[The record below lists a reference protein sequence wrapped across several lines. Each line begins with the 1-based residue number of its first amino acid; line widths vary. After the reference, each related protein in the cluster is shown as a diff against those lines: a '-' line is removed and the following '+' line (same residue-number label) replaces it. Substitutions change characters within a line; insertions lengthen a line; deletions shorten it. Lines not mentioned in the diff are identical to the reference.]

1 MLYLNEKEIES
12 LVTMPDVMEA
22 VDKCFRLQGEGLAPN
37 QPRRRIFMPK
47 GTLHAMSGGLVDG
60 GESYLGVKAYTTFP
74 GLGTRFIFILW
85 DANSAELLSF
95 MEANIQGQL
104 RTGAASGVAAK
115 YMAREDASEAG
126 LFGTG
131 WQARTQL
138 EALCCARPLKK
149 VKIYSRSPEKREKFI
164 ATMQP
169 RVKARL
175 VAVSSPAEAV
185 RGSQIVCTMTNAKD
199 PVFDGKDLEPGTTV
213 IAAGSNRAAN
223 REVDEETFR
232 RAAKG
237 RIATDNIEGSRF
249 ESGDLIAA
257 VGANAVQ
264 WGQVVEIGLIASG
277 RMPGRASRDEI
288 NLFLSQGIAI
298 EDVALGALLYK
309 RAKERGV
316 GTKLPVEGVFK
327 KAT

>member
-1 MLYLNEKEIES
+1 MLYLNEKDIES

-22 VDKCFRLQGEGLAPN
+22 VDKCFKLQGEGKAPN

-47 GTLHAMSGGLVDG
+47 GTLHALSGGLVDG
-60 GESYLGVKAYTTFP
+60 DEAYLGVKAYTTFP

-85 DANSAELLSF
+85 DANTAELLSF

-104 RTGAASGVAAK
+104 RTGAASGVAAR
-115 YMAREDASEAG
+115 YMAREDAAEAG

-131 WQARTQL
+131 WQARAQL

-149 VKIYSRSPEKREKFI
+149 VKVYSRSPEKREKFI
-164 ATMQP
+164 SIMQP
-169 RVKARL
+169 KVKAQL
-175 VAVSSPAEAV
+175 VSAGSPAEAV

-213 IAAGSNRAAN
+213 IAAGSNRGTN

-232 RAAKG
+232 KAARG
-237 RIATDNIEGSRF
+237 RIATDNIEGSHF

-257 VGANAVQ
+257 VRANVIQ
-264 WGQVVEIGLIASG
+264 WGQVVELGLIAAG

-288 NLFLSQGIAI
+288 NLFLSQGVAI
-298 EDVALGALLYK
+298 EDVALGAEIYR
-309 RAKERGV
+309 RAKARGV
-316 GTKLPVEGVFK
+316 GQKLPIEGVFK

>member
-1 MLYLNEKEIES
+1 MLYLNEKDIEG
-12 LVTMPDVMEA
+12 LITMPEVMEA
-22 VDKCFRLQGEGLAPN
+22 VDKCFKLQGRGQAPN

-60 GESYLGVKAYTTFP
+60 SEAYLGVKAYTTFP

-85 DANSAELLSF
+85 DANTAELLSF
-95 MEANIQGQL
+95 MEANIEGQL

-149 VKIYSRSPEKREKFI
+149 VKVYSRNAEKRDKFV
-164 ATMQP
+164 AAMQP
-169 RVKARL
+169 RVKAQL
-175 VAVSSPAEAV
+175 VAAGSPAEAV
-185 RGSQIVCTMTNAKD
+185 KGSQIVCTMTNAKD
-199 PVFDGKDLEPGTTV
+199 PVFDGKDLDPGTTV
-213 IAAGSNRAAN
+213 IAAGSNRGTN
-223 REVDEETFR
+223 REVDDETFR
-232 RAAKG
+232 MAARG
-237 RIATDNIEGSRF
+237 RIATDNIEGSHF

-257 VGANAVQ
+257 VRANVIQ
-264 WGQVVEIGLIASG
+264 WGQVAEFGLIASG
-277 RMPGRASRDEI
+277 QMPGRASRDEV
-288 NLFLSQGIAI
+288 NLFLSQGVAI
-298 EDVALGALLYK
+298 EDVALGAELYR
-309 RAKERGV
+309 RAKARGV
-316 GTKLPVEGVFK
+316 GTRLPIEGVFK

>member
-1 MLYLNEKEIES
+1 MLYLNEKDIES

-22 VDKCFRLQGEGLAPN
+22 VDKCFKLQGRGLAPN
-37 QPRRRIFMPK
+37 QPRRRIFVPK
-47 GTLHAMSGGLVDG
+47 GTLHTMSGGLVDG
-60 GESYLGVKAYTTFP
+60 EEAYLGVKAYTTFS

-104 RTGAASGVAAK
+104 RTGAASGVAAR
-115 YMAREDASEAG
+115 YLAREDAAEAG

-149 VKIYSRSPEKREKFI
+149 VKVYSRSPEKRGKFVS
-164 ATMQP
+164 AMQS
-169 RVKARL
+169 RVKAQL

-199 PVFDGKDLEPGTTV
+199 QVFDGRDLEPGTTV
-213 IAAGSNRAAN
+213 IAAGSNRDTN
-223 REVDEETFR
+223 REVDDETFR
-232 RAAKG
+232 RAARG
-237 RIATDNIEGSRF
+237 RVVTDNLEGARF

-257 VGANAVQ
+257 VRANAVQ
-264 WGQVVEIGLIASG
+264 WGQVAEIGLIASG
-277 RMPGRASRDEI
+277 QMPGRGSRDEI
-288 NLFLSQGIAI
+288 NLFLSQGVAI

-316 GTKLPVEGVFK
+316 GTKLPIEGVFK